1 VRPEHRGCQRP
12 VPPAR
17 DIRCPATPDT
27 WPGPIGPAPRADG
40 PAWITRPRHRYRRTA
55 PPSCKRPWHETAVLG
70 PSRLTSQRSFRAT
83 PIATRPSR
91 HTRRCNQP
99 RPLIGI
105 SCMSAHRLA
114 CTHQAGLCPPSPG
127 RRLLGGRTAPPSAR
141 ISRELG
147 PEVLPYA
154 RSGPHRYGHGPRLR
168 GRSSLSVGSVILM
181 SVRWSGPSLA
191 EWSGG
196 V

>member
-1 VRPEHRGCQRP
+1 MAGPAVRSPSGEQSRP
-12 VPPAR
+12 AAEVQSESAPRTQGLPAAPCPPPAISAAR
-17 DIRCPATPDT
+17 QCRT
-27 WPGPIGPAPRADG
+27 PGPARSVQPRGPTARRGYPDHAIGTG
-40 PAWITRPRHRYRRTA
+40 GGQ
-55 PPSCKRPWHETAVLG
+55 PPCSCKCPWHETAVVG
-70 PSRLTSQRSFRAT
+70 PSRLISQRSFRGT

-127 RRLLGGRTAPPSAR
+127 QRSLGGRTAPPSAR
-141 ISRELG
+141 ISREVS

-154 RSGPHRYGHGPRLR
+154 RSGPHRYGHGPR
-168 GRSSLSVGSVILM
+168 
-181 SVRWSGPSLA
+181 
-191 EWSGG
+191 
-196 V
+196 